1 MMQPSNTFQRI
12 PSPTPSGTQQKRF
25 SHMPMGME
33 EEPEGGETI
42 QKLRRLTSPVHST
55 VSQNGV
61 NYVQVPSPK
70 NMSQKASPKAG
81 EHRRSTSPK
90 LFPPPIQK
98 FLNGKGPTT
107 AADALRKLKV
117 PSKKN
122 HRENLEKMHLLGLI
136 QSHEVESSLLFRRSV
151 SPSAS
156 SYYSS
161 SPICSP
167 RMEVSPRA
175 ETTNTYDGSVGM
187 QTSPQVVPI
196 DEKPEVSEDWKNNYM
211 YTQNTPSTISS
222 QNNGYGEINQQQQ
235 YYQRNSVGYGHN
247 GNNHQAQ
254 FQLNQQ
260 QRQQQQFQYAAQ
272 QQQQQQMMNQQ
283 QHAPYQQQNSW
294 NHERQNHFQH
304 MNTYGGRAEQEGR
317 DRTTSFLGGQGMP
330 FDFSQFQMQQQNQ
343 PQARPA
349 DNLSAV
355 KSKAE
360 DQLAIIQQLMQDKK
374 KISSPDPN
382 RDMMQHF
389 KKRNSNPEIMMRSP
403 EPQPLYP
410 QGARYRN
417 SLEMDAGFANN
428 NMFAHQNFNNN
439 NMFHQNNM
447 QHAKG
452 DGFQQQDGNNNY
464 HNNNNNIPITTHHQE
479 QSNNNNIYQ
488 KESTTDTSNQEM
500 FGFFSNEQNHQSSSQ
515 GHYSGNVSEEF
526 IDPDA
531 FLNAGNPP
539 DNEEFDMNITHT
551 ALSFMPIDDPFA
563 DMEANSMFPKFQ
575 APGELPDDD
584 I

>member
-1 MMQPSNTFQRI
+1 
-12 PSPTPSGTQQKRF
+12 
-25 SHMPMGME
+25 MGME
-33 EEPEGGETI
+33 EEPEGAETI

-98 FLNGKGPTT
+98 FLHGKGPTT
-107 AADALRKLKV
+107 AADALKKLKV

-167 RMEVSPRA
+167 RMEVSPRGDG
-175 ETTNTYDGSVGM
+175 NNYDGSVGM
-187 QTSPQVVPI
+187 QTSPQVLPI
-196 DEKPEVSEDWKNNYM
+196 DEKPNGEPNEEWKNNYM
-211 YTQNTPSTISS
+211 YTQNTPSGSISTMAS
-222 QNNGYGEINQQQQ
+222 QNNAYGGNSEVHQQQ
-235 YYQRNSVGYGHN
+235 YFQRNSVGYPHGN
-247 GNNHQAQ
+247 GNGNYAQ
-254 FQLNQQ
+254 FQLNPENQQQQ
-260 QRQQQQFQYAAQ
+260 QRQQQFQYGQ
-272 QQQQQQMMNQQ
+272 QQQQQQMIN
-283 QHAPYQQQNSW
+283 QHAPYQNSW
-294 NHERQNHFQH
+294 NHERQNHFQA

-330 FDFSQFQMQQQNQ
+330 FDFSQFQLQQNQ
-343 PQARPA
+343 PQARPV

-360 DQLAIIQQLMQDKK
+360 DQLAIIQQLMQDKI
-374 KISSPDPN
+374 KISSPEPN

-389 KKRNSNPEIMMRSP
+389 KKRNSNPEITMRSP
-403 EPQPLYP
+403 EPQPLFP

-417 SLEMDAGFANN
+417 SLEMDPGFANN
-428 NMFAHQNFNNN
+428 MFAQNFDTNN

-447 QHAKG
+447 QIHAKG
-452 DGFQQQDGNNNY
+452 DVLQQEGNNNY
-464 HNNNNNIPITTHHQE
+464 HHNNIPQE
-479 QSNNNNIYQ
+479 QSNNIYQ
-488 KESTTDTSNQEM
+488 KESTTNTSNQEM

-575 APGELPDDD
+575 GPGELPDDD

>member
-1 MMQPSNTFQRI
+1 MMQPSNSFQRI
-12 PSPTPSGTQQKRF
+12 PSPTPAGTQQKRF

-33 EEPEGGETI
+33 EEPEGAETI
-42 QKLRRLTSPVHST
+42 QKLRRLTSPVHSNT
-55 VSQNGV
+55 SQNGI

-107 AADALRKLKV
+107 AADALKKLKV

-167 RMEVSPRA
+167 RMEVSPRG
-175 ETTNTYDGSVGM
+175 DGSAYEGTLGM
-187 QTSPQVVPI
+187 QTSPQVVPM
-196 DEKPEVSEDWKNNYM
+196 DGSMEKPNCEPSEEWKNRHMYM
-211 YTQNTPSTISS
+211 HNNNTSNGMSSSISTMAS
-222 QNNGYGEINQQQQ
+222 QNNNAYGGNPQPTEVNQP
-235 YYQRNSVGYGHN
+235 YFQRNLVGYPH
-247 GNNHQAQ
+247 GNNAP
-254 FQLNQQ
+254 FQLNPEN
-260 QRQQQQFQYAAQ
+260 QQFNYAQ
-272 QQQQQQMMNQQ
+272 QQQQMINHQPGG
-283 QHAPYQQQNSW
+283 PYLNSW
-294 NHERQNHFQH
+294 NQERQNHFQA

-330 FDFSQFQMQQQNQ
+330 FDLSQFQFQQNQ
-343 PQARPA
+343 QARPV

-360 DQLAIIQQLMQDKK
+360 DQLAVIQQLMQDKK
-374 KISSPDPN
+374 KISSPDPT

-389 KKRNSNPEIMMRSP
+389 RKRNSNPEITMRSP

-417 SLEMDAGFANN
+417 SLEMDPGFANN
-428 NMFAHQNFNNN
+428 MFTQNFNNN
-439 NMFHQNNM
+439 NMMFHQNNSM
-447 QHAKG
+447 QIHAKG
-452 DGFQQQDGNNNY
+452 DGLQEGNNHHHH
-464 HNNNNNIPITTHHQE
+464 HNGIPMAQ
-479 QSNNNNIYQ
+479 
-488 KESTTDTSNQEM
+488 NQE
-500 FGFFSNEQNHQSSSQ
+500 
-515 GHYSGNVSEEF
+515 
-526 IDPDA
+526 
-531 FLNAGNPP
+531 
-539 DNEEFDMNITHT
+539 
-551 ALSFMPIDDPFA
+551 
-563 DMEANSMFPKFQ
+563 
-575 APGELPDDD
+575 
-584 I
+584 